1 MNRRILLASLVGLPA
16 LFLGVREP
24 RAQNYPTNPIRIIVA
39 YPPGGGNDVAARV
52 IGARLQERLGQPVI
66 VDNRPG
72 AAGQVGTAVAA
83 NAAPDGYTL
92 LLTNPGPQAVSPAL
106 QPSLP
111 YDVVK
116 SFAPIAIVAKMPFFV
131 VVPGSSPYKTLA
143 ELIAERPAKT
153 QFSALEC
160 TGWGTAAA
168 SSDDRFQVVVAGMES
183 HVCVLQTVLDLL
195 SAGYQTF
202 VVVDAIAGRRD
213 LDHQVA
219 LERMANSGATL
230 TSAEAVLFEWCESAS
245 APEFKQLSA
254 LVKGRGTMP

>member
-1 MNRRILLASLVGLPA
+1 MPSPSEALRSPELLHRASSRLLVVDVQEKLVVALNDASRERLIANCRFLVEGATLFGVPVVATEQYPKGLGSTVASLA
-16 LFLGVREP
+16 
-24 RAQNYPTNPIRIIVA
+24 
-39 YPPGGGNDVAARV
+39 D
-52 IGARLQERLGQPVI
+52 
-66 VDNRPG
+66 
-72 AAGQVGTAVAA
+72 
-83 NAAPDGYTL
+83 
-92 LLTNPGPQAVSPAL
+92 
-106 QPSLP
+106 
-111 YDVVK
+111 
-116 SFAPIAIVAKMPFFV
+116 
-131 VVPGSSPYKTLA
+131 
-143 ELIAERPAKT
+143 LIAERPAKT

-195 SAGYQTF
+195 AAGYQTF

-230 TSAEAVLFEWCESAS
+230 TTAEAVLFEWCESAS

>member
-1 MNRRILLASLVGLPA
+1 MPSPSEALRSPELLHRASSRLLVVDVQEKLVVA
-16 LFLGVREP
+16 LSDASR
-24 RAQNYPTNPIRIIVA
+24 
-39 YPPGGGNDVAARV
+39 
-52 IGARLQERLGQPVI
+52 ERLIANCRFLVEGATLFGVPV
-66 VDNRPG
+66 
-72 AAGQVGTAVAA
+72 VATEQY
-83 NAAPDGYTL
+83 PKGLGST
-92 LLTNPGPQAVSPAL
+92 
-106 QPSLP
+106 
-111 YDVVK
+111 
-116 SFAPIAIVAKMPFFV
+116 VA
-131 VVPGSSPYKTLA
+131 SLA

-195 SAGYQTF
+195 ATGYQTF

-230 TSAEAVLFEWCESAS
+230 TTAEAVLFEWCESAS

>member
-1 MNRRILLASLVGLPA
+1 MPSPSEALRSPELLHRASSRLLVVDVQEKLVVALSDASRERLIANCRFLVEGATLFGVPVVATEQYPKGLGSTVASLA
-16 LFLGVREP
+16 
-24 RAQNYPTNPIRIIVA
+24 
-39 YPPGGGNDVAARV
+39 D
-52 IGARLQERLGQPVI
+52 
-66 VDNRPG
+66 
-72 AAGQVGTAVAA
+72 
-83 NAAPDGYTL
+83 
-92 LLTNPGPQAVSPAL
+92 
-106 QPSLP
+106 
-111 YDVVK
+111 
-116 SFAPIAIVAKMPFFV
+116 
-131 VVPGSSPYKTLA
+131 
-143 ELIAERPAKT
+143 LIAERPAKT

-195 SAGYQTF
+195 AAGYQTF

-230 TSAEAVLFEWCESAS
+230 TTAEAVLFEWCESAS

>member
-1 MNRRILLASLVGLPA
+1 MPSPSEALRSPELLHRASSRLLVVDVQEKLVVA
-16 LFLGVREP
+16 LSDASR
-24 RAQNYPTNPIRIIVA
+24 
-39 YPPGGGNDVAARV
+39 
-52 IGARLQERLGQPVI
+52 ERLIANCRFLVEGATLFGVPV
-66 VDNRPG
+66 
-72 AAGQVGTAVAA
+72 VATEQY
-83 NAAPDGYTL
+83 PKGLGST
-92 LLTNPGPQAVSPAL
+92 
-106 QPSLP
+106 
-111 YDVVK
+111 
-116 SFAPIAIVAKMPFFV
+116 VA
-131 VVPGSSPYKTLA
+131 SLA

-195 SAGYQTF
+195 AAGYQTF

>member
-1 MNRRILLASLVGLPA
+1 MPSPSEALRSPELLHRASSRLLVVDVQEKLVVA
-16 LFLGVREP
+16 L
-24 RAQNYPTNPIRIIVA
+24 
-39 YPPGGGNDVAARV
+39 NDASR
-52 IGARLQERLGQPVI
+52 ERLIANCRFLVEGATLFGVPV
-66 VDNRPG
+66 
-72 AAGQVGTAVAA
+72 VATEQY
-83 NAAPDGYTL
+83 PKGLGST
-92 LLTNPGPQAVSPAL
+92 
-106 QPSLP
+106 
-111 YDVVK
+111 
-116 SFAPIAIVAKMPFFV
+116 VA
-131 VVPGSSPYKTLA
+131 SLA

-195 SAGYQTF
+195 AAGYQTF

-230 TSAEAVLFEWCESAS
+230 TTAEAVLFEWCESAS

>member
-1 MNRRILLASLVGLPA
+1 MPSPSEALRSPELLHRASSRLLVVDVQEKLVVA
-16 LFLGVREP
+16 LSDASR
-24 RAQNYPTNPIRIIVA
+24 
-39 YPPGGGNDVAARV
+39 
-52 IGARLQERLGQPVI
+52 ERLIANCRFLVEGATLFGVPV
-66 VDNRPG
+66 
-72 AAGQVGTAVAA
+72 VATEQY
-83 NAAPDGYTL
+83 PKGLGST
-92 LLTNPGPQAVSPAL
+92 
-106 QPSLP
+106 
-111 YDVVK
+111 
-116 SFAPIAIVAKMPFFV
+116 VA
-131 VVPGSSPYKTLA
+131 SLA

-160 TGWGTAAA
+160 TGWGPAAA

-195 SAGYQTF
+195 AAGYQTF

-230 TSAEAVLFEWCESAS
+230 TTAEAVLFEWCESAS